1 MCPKYEFYFQQL
13 FAVVL
18 LYVEKSLDA
27 FSASLV
33 FVKNVFSLFINEHV
47 SSIALEG
54 IRTVFSFY
62 VRYFN
67 YNPRK

>member
-1 MCPKYEFYFQQL
+1 MYLKAAYIRENTVVGNVSLVMCPKYEFYFQQF

-33 FVKNVFSLFINEHV
+33 FEKYIFSLFINEHV
-47 SSIALEG
+47 SSIVL
-54 IRTVFSFY
+54 
-62 VRYFN
+62 
-67 YNPRK
+67 